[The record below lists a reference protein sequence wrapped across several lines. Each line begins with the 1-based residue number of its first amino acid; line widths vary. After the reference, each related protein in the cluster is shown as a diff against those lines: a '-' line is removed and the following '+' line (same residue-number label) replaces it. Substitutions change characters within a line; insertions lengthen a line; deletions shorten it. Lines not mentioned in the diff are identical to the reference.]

1 MLDGNNCCHSVTDI
15 CTCEVRIL
23 VFKNTNLSRISIHDC
38 SKCSLKSGQM
48 STALCIVNVIT
59 EAQYILTKFIGKLE
73 CHLYLNAVCFPF
85 QVNRIMQ
92 DFRAVVQIFDK
103 SNDTIRLMIGNIL
116 DLCTSFILKANSQ
129 FRIQICSL
137 MKSALYFCCRKSCL
151 FKNLRV
157 REEIDTCS
165 GLSGLTQLRQQ
176 PFLKFNGRDSPFIV
190 IMMHISVTTDLNVQ
204 ICRQGIHNRRTYSM
218 KSSAGLIGRIIKF
231 TACMKSC
238 KYKSLCRYSFLMHIY
253 RDSSSVVC
261 YCTGTIF
268 LQNYMDQTAVSCQ
281 MFIYCVIYDL
291 INEMI

>member
-1 MLDGNNCCHSVTDI
+1 MLDGNNRCHSVTDI

-23 VFKNTNLSRISIHDC
+23 VFKNANLSRISIHDC
-38 SKCSLKSGQM
+38 GKCSLKSGQM

-59 EAQYILTKFIGKLE
+59 EAQYILTKFIGKLK
-73 CHLYLNAVCFPF
+73 CHLYLNTVCFPF

-92 DFRAVVQIFDK
+92 DFRTVVQILDK
-103 SNDTIRLMIGNIL
+103 SNDTVRLMIGNIL
-116 DLCTSFILKANSQ
+116 DLCASFILKMNGQ

-157 REEIDTCS
+157 REEVNAGSCLP
-165 GLSGLTQLRQQ
+165 GPAQFRQQ
-176 PFLKFNGRDSPFIV
+176 PFLKFNGRNSPFIV

>member
-23 VFKNTNLSRISIHDC
+23 VFKNANLSRISIHDC

-92 DFRAVVQIFDK
+92 DFCTVVQILDK
-103 SNDTIRLMIGNIL
+103 SNDTVRLMIGNIL
-116 DLCTSFILKANSQ
+116 DLCTSFILKMNGQ

-157 REEIDTCS
+157 WQEINTGPC
-165 GLSGLTQLRQQ
+165 LSGPSQFRQKSIFQ
-176 PFLKFNGRDSPFIV
+176 FQSGDSPLIM
-190 IMMHISVTTDLNVQ
+190 IMMYISVTADLNIK
-204 ICRQGIHNRRTYSM
+204 ICRQSIDNRRTYSV
-218 KSSAGLIGRIIKF
+218 KSSACLVSGIVKF
-231 TACMKSC
+231 AACMKRS
-238 KYKSLCRYSFLMHIY
+238 KYQSLCRHSFLMHIY
-253 RDSSSVVC
+253 RDSPSVVC
-261 YCTGTIF
+261 YCTGTIL

>member
-1 MLDGNNCCHSVTDI
+1 MLDGNNRCHSVTDI

-23 VFKNTNLSRISIHDC
+23 VFKNANLSRISIHDC
-38 SKCSLKSGQM
+38 GKCSLKSGQM

-92 DFRAVVQIFDK
+92 DFRTVVQIFDK
-103 SNDTIRLMIGNIL
+103 SNDTVRLMIGNIL
-116 DLCTSFILKANSQ
+116 NLCTSFILKMNGQ
-129 FRIQICSL
+129 FRIQICGL

-157 REEIDTCS
+157 REEIDTS
-165 GLSGLTQLRQQ
+165 SSLSGLTQFRQKPLFQ
-176 PFLKFNGRDSPFIV
+176 FKCRDSPL
-190 IMMHISVTTDLNVQ
+190 IMVMVNISVTTDLNVQ
-204 ICRQGIHNRRTYSM
+204 ICRQGIHNRRAYSM

-238 KYKSLCRYSFLMHIY
+238 KYKSLCRHSFLMHIY
-253 RDSSSVVC
+253 RNSSSIIRNR
-261 YCTGTIF
+261 TGTIF

>member
-92 DFRAVVQIFDK
+92 DFRTVVQILDK
-103 SNDTIRLMIGNIL
+103 SNDTVRLMIGNIL

-137 MKSALYFCCRKSCL
+137 MKSALYFCC
-151 FKNLRV
+151 
-157 REEIDTCS
+157 
-165 GLSGLTQLRQQ
+165 
-176 PFLKFNGRDSPFIV
+176 
-190 IMMHISVTTDLNVQ
+190 
-204 ICRQGIHNRRTYSM
+204 
-218 KSSAGLIGRIIKF
+218 
-231 TACMKSC
+231 
-238 KYKSLCRYSFLMHIY
+238 
-253 RDSSSVVC
+253 
-261 YCTGTIF
+261 
-268 LQNYMDQTAVSCQ
+268 
-281 MFIYCVIYDL
+281 
-291 INEMI
+291 

>member
-1 MLDGNNCCHSVTDI
+1 MLDGNNRCHSVTDI

-73 CHLYLNAVCFPF
+73 CHLYLNAVYFPF

-92 DFRAVVQIFDK
+92 DFCTVVQILDK
-103 SNDTIRLMIGNIL
+103 SNDTVRLMIGNIL

-157 REEIDTCS
+157 REEVNAGSCLP
-165 GLSGLTQLRQQ
+165 GPAQFRQKPLFQ
-176 PFLKFNGRDSPFIV
+176 FKCRDSPL
-190 IMMHISVTTDLNVQ
+190 IMVMVNISVTADLNIK
-204 ICRQGIHNRRTYSM
+204 ICRQSIDNRRTYSV
-218 KSSAGLIGRIIKF
+218 KSSACLVSGIVKF
-231 TACMKSC
+231 AACMKRS
-238 KYKSLCRYSFLMHIY
+238 KYQSLCRHSFLMHIY
-253 RDSSSVVC
+253 RDSPSVVC
-261 YCTGTIF
+261 YCTGTIL

>member
-1 MLDGNNCCHSVTDI
+1 MLDGNNRCHSVTDI

-38 SKCSLKSGQM
+38 GKCSLKSSQM

-92 DFRAVVQIFDK
+92 DFRTVVQIFDK
-103 SNDTIRLMIGNIL
+103 SNDTVRFMIGNIL
-116 DLCTSFILKANSQ
+116 DLCASFILKTNSQ
-129 FRIQICSL
+129 FRIQVCSL
-137 MKSALYFCCRKSCL
+137 MKSALYFCCRESGL

-157 REEIDTCS
+157 REEIDTS
-165 GLSGLTQLRQQ
+165 SSLSGLTQFRQKPLFQ
-176 PFLKFNGRDSPFIV
+176 FKCRDSPL
-190 IMMHISVTTDLNVQ
+190 IMVMVNISVTTDLNVQ
-204 ICRQGIHNRRTYSM
+204 ICRQGIHNRRAYSM

-253 RDSSSVVC
+253 RDSPSVVC
-261 YCTGTIF
+261 YCTGTIL

>member
-1 MLDGNNCCHSVTDI
+1 MLDGNNRCHSVTDI

-23 VFKNTNLSRISIHDC
+23 VFKNANLSRISIHDC
-38 SKCSLKSGQM
+38 GKCSLKSGQM

-92 DFRAVVQIFDK
+92 DFRTVVQIFDK
-103 SNDTIRLMIGNIL
+103 SNDTVRLMIGNIL
-116 DLCTSFILKANSQ
+116 NLCTSFILKMNGQ
-129 FRIQICSL
+129 FRIQICGL

-157 REEIDTCS
+157 REEIDTS
-165 GLSGLTQLRQQ
+165 SSLSGLTQFRQKPLFQ
-176 PFLKFNGRDSPFIV
+176 FKCRDSPL
-190 IMMHISVTTDLNVQ
+190 IMVMVNISVTTDLNVQ
-204 ICRQGIHNRRTYSM
+204 ICRQGIHNRRAYSM

-238 KYKSLCRYSFLMHIY
+238 KYKSLCRHSFLMHIY
-253 RDSSSVVC
+253 RNPSSVIRN
-261 YCTGTIF
+261 CTGTIF

>member
-1 MLDGNNCCHSVTDI
+1 MLDGNNRCHSVTDI

-38 SKCSLKSGQM
+38 GKCSLKSGQM

-92 DFRAVVQIFDK
+92 DFRTVVQILDK
-103 SNDTIRLMIGNIL
+103 SNDTVRLMIGNIL
-116 DLCTSFILKANSQ
+116 DLCTSFILKMNGQ

-157 REEIDTCS
+157 REEVNAGSCLP
-165 GLSGLTQLRQQ
+165 GPAQFRQKPLFQ
-176 PFLKFNGRDSPFIV
+176 FKCRDSPL
-190 IMMHISVTTDLNVQ
+190 IMVMVNISVTTDLNVQ